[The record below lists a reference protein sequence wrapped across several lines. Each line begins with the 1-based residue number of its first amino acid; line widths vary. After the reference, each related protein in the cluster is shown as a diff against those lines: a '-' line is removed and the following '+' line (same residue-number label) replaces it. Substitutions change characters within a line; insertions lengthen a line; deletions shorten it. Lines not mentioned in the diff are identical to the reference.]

1 LIVGVVP
8 LSEEYSRP
16 SLPIVNTTDE
26 EPSILQRVA
35 QGDARAVEEC
45 LDRYSAL
52 VWSLARKQLP
62 DHGLAEDLVQDV
74 FIDVWKSAARF
85 DPKISSEA
93 NFIGVIARRRLID
106 GRRKVGRRPEQQAI
120 EGEEV
125 SASDQGL
132 EAVDRGDEARVAAQ
146 ALEQLKPEHR
156 KILVMSV
163 MHGLSHSQIAKT
175 TGMPL
180 GTVKSHLR
188 RGLEKVRAL
197 LDGPP
202 PSVREVSS

>member
-1 LIVGVVP
+1 MILEAAP
-8 LSEEYSRP
+8 PPTRRRRSHS
-16 SLPIVNTTDE
+16 PIVNASE
-26 EPSILQRVA
+26 QQPSILQRVA
-35 QGDARAVEEC
+35 EGDARAVEEC

-52 VWSLARKQLP
+52 VWTLVRRQLP
-62 DHGLAEDLVQDV
+62 DHGMAEDLVQDV

-106 GRRKVGRRPEQQAI
+106 CNRRVGRRPEVQVI
-120 EGEEV
+120 EEDEV
-125 SASDQGL
+125 STSDQGL
-132 EAVDRGDEARVAAQ
+132 AAVDRGDEARVAAK
-146 ALEQLKPEHR
+146 ALDKLKPEHR

-163 MHGLSHSQIAKT
+163 MHGLSHSQIAQT

-197 LDGPP
+197 LDSSP
-202 PSVREVSS
+202 PSVSEVRP